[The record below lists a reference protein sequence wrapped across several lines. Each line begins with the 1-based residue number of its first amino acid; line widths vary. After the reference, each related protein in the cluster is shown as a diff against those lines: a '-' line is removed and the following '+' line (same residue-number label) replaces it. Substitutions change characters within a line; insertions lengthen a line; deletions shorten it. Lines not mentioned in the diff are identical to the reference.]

1 MNSTIDT
8 IATSKHLAVV
18 GVSDKS
24 FGGIIYKT
32 LKKNGYSVYP
42 VHPTRESFDGDRC
55 FTSVRN
61 LPPHVKSAIL
71 AVSPEAADR
80 VVDDA
85 ALAGM
90 THLWF
95 QQGKD
100 FSGPAAK
107 AQARGIQ
114 TVSRKCILM
123 YAQPVSGIHS
133 VHRLVVRV
141 FGRL

>member
-1 MNSTIDT
+1 MNPIIDT
-8 IATSKHLAVV
+8 IVSSKHLAIV
-18 GVSDKS
+18 GVSDKK

-32 LKKNGYSVYP
+32 LKTRGFTVYP

-55 FTSVRN
+55 FASLRD
-61 LPPHVKSAIL
+61 LPPQVKSAVL

-80 VVDDA
+80 IVDDA
-85 ALAGM
+85 VSAGI

-100 FSGPAAK
+100 FSGAVAR
-107 AQARGIQ
+107 AQAKGIQ
-114 TVSRKCILM
+114 TISRKCILL
-123 YAQPVSGIHS
+123 YAQPVTGIHAI
-133 VHRLVVRV
+133 HRFFARS